1 MTMALAGHAEDAGDT
16 ETKKTISG
24 RGNNNNNNS
33 NGRLHQTAVSAHGN
47 QGQNAFRGVS
57 NASTDRSNAQLP
69 SRHVSGT
76 GGGIDTNGPTTPAS
90 PASAQT
96 NVVTTTADRV
106 GAHGGRAGCGGT
118 AEGGAPEGE
127 GATASAASATAEE
140 ARKAAKIRAQM
151 NVLMVGFFEV
161 IRQVTQ
167 HCAERG
173 RLLDR
178 IWRSLNELFEF
189 VLWEMSRTVARCEE
203 RLEVINAVVEQERA
217 DRESRETMHKNELQ
231 LTEELINGRQ
241 DNRTW
246 SKKVRQLKDQEV
258 RYGSIVA
265 ENERKVATLKQWL
278 PNFETY
284 GDSVVAKVLPP
295 LPLPPPT
302 QQQAAVVSAPP
313 LSPQEALE
321 RDLNRIHAAG
331 LWRVRRDDDDDGGG
345 SISDSSVVERSSSS
359 DSIAG
364 SEDLSNRGGRG
375 TSPMTVRTTVI
386 GRSGTA
392 QSGGGGGGGL
402 QPPKRV
408 STAIATAKRTAGSSS
423 SPRSASP
430 TAAAAA
436 AAGVSKTGVVSK
448 RSLADGKMMD
458 VLVQQGREAALR
470 AEALRNETKEAEERA
485 AKVKADAKEHA
496 RDLLQAGQELAE
508 GVILSL
514 LADPAPMTPWPFPG
528 LLE

>member
-1 MTMALAGHAEDAGDT
+1 MTMALAGHAADAGET
-16 ETKKTISG
+16 ETKNTISG
-24 RGNNNNNNS
+24 RGNNSNNS
-33 NGRLHQTAVSAHGN
+33 NGRLHRTAVSADEN
-47 QGQNAFRGVS
+47 KGQNVFRVVS
-57 NASTDRSNAQLP
+57 NASTDRPNAQLP
-69 SRHVSGT
+69 SRHIGGT
-76 GGGIDTNGPTTPAS
+76 GGGVDTNGPTTAAS
-90 PASAQT
+90 PANAQT
-96 NVVTTTADRV
+96 NIVTTTGDGV
-106 GAHGGRAGCGGT
+106 GAHGGRAGYRGA
-118 AEGGAPEGE
+118 AESGAPEGG
-127 GATASAASATAEE
+127 GATASAATATAEE
-140 ARKAAKIRAQM
+140 AIKAAKIRAQM

-203 RLEVINAVVEQERA
+203 RLEVMNAVVEQERA
-217 DRESRETMHKNELQ
+217 DRESRETIHKNELQ

-241 DNRTW
+241 DNHTRW

-265 ENERKVATLKQWL
+265 ENERTVATLKQWL

-284 GDSVVAKVLPP
+284 GDSVLAKVLPP
-295 LPLPPPT
+295 LPLSPPT

-331 LWRVRRDDDDDGGG
+331 LWCVRRDDDDDGGG
-345 SISDSSVVERSSSS
+345 SISDSSMVDRSSSS
-359 DSIAG
+359 DRSAG
-364 SEDLSNRGGRG
+364 SGDLSNRGGRG
-375 TSPMTVRTTVI
+375 TSPMTVRTPVN

-392 QSGGGGGGGL
+392 ESGGGGDGGP
-402 QPPKRV
+402 QSPKRI
-408 STAIATAKRTAGSSS
+408 STAIGTAKITAAGSS

-436 AAGVSKTGVVSK
+436 AAAAGGSRTGVAGK
-448 RSLADGKMMD
+448 RSLADSKMMD
-458 VLVQQGREAALR
+458 VLVQQGREAASR

-485 AKVKADAKEHA
+485 SKVKADAKEHA
-496 RDLLQAGQELAE
+496 RDLLQAGQEL
-508 GVILSL
+508 
-514 LADPAPMTPWPFPG
+514 
-528 LLE
+528 

>member
-1 MTMALAGHAEDAGDT
+1 
-16 ETKKTISG
+16 
-24 RGNNNNNNS
+24 
-33 NGRLHQTAVSAHGN
+33 
-47 QGQNAFRGVS
+47 
-57 NASTDRSNAQLP
+57 
-69 SRHVSGT
+69 
-76 GGGIDTNGPTTPAS
+76 
-90 PASAQT
+90 
-96 NVVTTTADRV
+96 
-106 GAHGGRAGCGGT
+106 
-118 AEGGAPEGE
+118 
-127 GATASAASATAEE
+127 
-140 ARKAAKIRAQM
+140 
-151 NVLMVGFFEV
+151 
-161 IRQVTQ
+161 VTQ

-189 VLWEMSRTVARCEE
+189 VLWEMSRTVTRCEE
-203 RLEVINAVVEQERA
+203 RLEVMNAVVEQERA

-231 LTEELINGRQ
+231 LTEELINGRK
-241 DNRTW
+241 DNHTW

-258 RYGSIVA
+258 RYDRIVA
-265 ENERKVATLKQWL
+265 ENERTVATLKQWL

-284 GDSVVAKVLPP
+284 GDSVLAKVLPP
-295 LPLPPPT
+295 RPLPPPT

-345 SISDSSVVERSSSS
+345 SISDSSMVGGGSVSDSSVIERSSSS

-364 SEDLSNRGGRG
+364 SGDLSNRGGRG

-392 QSGGGGGGGL
+392 QSGGGGGGGS
-402 QPPKRV
+402 QSPKGI
-408 STAIATAKRTAGSSS
+408 STAIATAKRTAGKSSS
-423 SPRSASP
+423 RRSASP
-430 TAAAAA
+430 TAATTA
-436 AAGVSKTGVVSK
+436 AAGAVSKTGVVSK
-448 RSLADGKMMD
+448 RSLADSKMMD

-485 AKVKADAKEHA
+485 AKAKADAREHA
-496 RDLLQAGQELAE
+496 RDLLQACGKAE

-514 LADPAPMTPWPFPG
+514 LADPA
-528 LLE
+528 

>member
-1 MTMALAGHAEDAGDT
+1 MTMALAGHAADAGET
-16 ETKKTISG
+16 ETKRKISS
-24 RGNNNNNNS
+24 RGNNNDNS
-33 NGRLHQTAVSAHGN
+33 NGRLHQTAVSTHDN

-57 NASTDRSNAQLP
+57 NASTDRPNAQLP

-76 GGGIDTNGPTTPAS
+76 GGGIDTNGPTTSAS
-90 PASAQT
+90 PACAQT
-96 NVVTTTADRV
+96 NFVTTTADGV

-118 AEGGAPEGE
+118 AEGGAPEDG
-127 GATASAASATAEE
+127 GATASAAIATAEE

-203 RLEVINAVVEQERA
+203 RLELMNAVVEQERA

-241 DNRTW
+241 DNHTW

-265 ENERKVATLKQWL
+265 ENERTVATLKQWL

-284 GDSVVAKVLPP
+284 GDSVLAKVLPP
-295 LPLPPPT
+295 PPLPPPT

-321 RDLNRIHAAG
+321 RDLNRINAAG
-331 LWRVRRDDDDDGGG
+331 LWCVRRDDDDDGGG
-345 SISDSSVVERSSSS
+345 SISDSSMVGDGSISDSSMVERRSSS

-364 SEDLSNRGGRG
+364 SGDLSNRGGRG
-375 TSPMTVRTTVI
+375 TSPMTVRTPVN

-392 QSGGGGGGGL
+392 QSGGGGGGG
-402 QPPKRV
+402 PPSPKRI

-436 AAGVSKTGVVSK
+436 AAGVSRTGVVGK
-448 RSLADGKMMD
+448 RSLADSKMMD

-470 AEALRNETKEAEERA
+470 AEALRNEAKEAEERA

-496 RDLLQAGQELAE
+496 RDLLQAGQEL
-508 GVILSL
+508 
-514 LADPAPMTPWPFPG
+514 
-528 LLE
+528 